1 MIKYSNSRV
10 FPTTEPTEEGVVVG
24 AYAAP
29 YVDDPLV
36 PTSEKGENVA
46 GGWVAGG
53 WVAGGWVAGGWV
65 AGGWT
70 IILFF
75 AQPPPLEDVFFGAR
89 GAGAKDGIPLRTS
102 AITNVNNRNTTDAI
116 LWVDMLKGYILSREI

>member
-53 WVAGGWVAGGWV
+53 WVAGGW
-65 AGGWT
+65 T
-70 IILFF
+70 FILFF
-75 AQPPPLEDVFFGAR
+75 AQPPLEDFFFAAR